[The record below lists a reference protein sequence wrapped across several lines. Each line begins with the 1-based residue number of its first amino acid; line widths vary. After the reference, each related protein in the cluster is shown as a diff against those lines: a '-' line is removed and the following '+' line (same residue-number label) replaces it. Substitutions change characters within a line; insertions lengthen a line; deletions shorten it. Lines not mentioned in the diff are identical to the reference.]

1 MQNGASSTQNYQ
13 SNETLQT
20 QVPSDLKTLIRIIM
34 RNFYG
39 FELYLCMEMLLIYPC
54 IKEDD
59 LAELLRL
66 DLKLV
71 HQHLVNLKSEK
82 FLSEK
87 SIMETSAD
95 GKQTK
100 YSYFFINYKMIVNVI
115 KYKLDQIRMKIEA
128 DEKQLTTRFLF
139 KCVQCSKTYSDLDT
153 KDIFLTMRCT
163 HCGGDIDEDTSC
175 QPKQSARNLLHKFNT
190 QMKSVF
196 ELLSKVEH
204 VRLAEFLLRPE
215 ASDMSEVL
223 EKVNPG
229 QSAHAAKSANGNG
242 RAAGHKLDKW
252 SGDKTRNT
260 DLLNQTRITI
270 NFQSNSGSAPDTTAK
285 KDLPSILLLNRTPEN
300 EANNRESQLLDS
312 LKSAADQTMS
322 RGMLQSDT
330 TNLNLV
336 NTGVSKPAL
345 NPALAAGQPQPTG
358 NLEMIIWQKLLK
370 HEKKQ
375 SESAPSLDSAAS
387 ALTQTSI
394 TLARKRSNVGDEQKN
409 EFKKRK
415 LNNGGWLFIPK
426 LGIRIFKFYLKI

>member
-1 MQNGASSTQNYQ
+1 MQNGASSSQNYQ
-13 SNETLQT
+13 QPNETLQT
-20 QVPSDLKTLIRIIM
+20 QVPHDLKSLIRTIM

-39 FELYLCMEMLLIYPC
+39 FELSLCMEMLLIYPC

-71 HQHLVNLKSEK
+71 HQHLVNLKAEK

-100 YSYFFINYKMIVNVI
+100 YSYFFINFKMIVNVI
-115 KYKLDQIRMKIEA
+115 KYKLDQIRMKIES
-128 DEKQLTTRFLF
+128 DEKQMTTRFLF

-175 QPKQSARNLLHKFNT
+175 QPKQSARNLLHKFNI
-190 QMKSVF
+190 QMKPVF
-196 ELLSKVEH
+196 ALLSKVEH

-223 EKVNPG
+223 EKVNPT
-229 QSAHAAKSANGNG
+229 SAAKTSG
-242 RAAGHKLDKW
+242 RAATNKFDKW

-260 DLLNQTRITI
+260 DLLGQTRITV
-270 NFQSNSGSAPDTTAK
+270 NFQSGGGAGTATAQK
-285 KDLPSILLLNRTPEN
+285 KDLPSILLLNRMPE
-300 EANNRESQLLDS
+300 EQANSRDSQLLNS
-312 LKSAADQTMS
+312 LKSAADQTMG
-322 RGMLQSDT
+322 RGLHADHSA
-330 TNLNLV
+330 NLNLV
-336 NTGVSKPAL
+336 QTNSVCKPVV
-345 NPALAAGQPQPTG
+345 NVEPTG

-370 HEKKQ
+370 HEKKLSDV
-375 SESAPSLDSAAS
+375 SEAGSFG
-387 ALTQTSI
+387 LT
-394 TLARKRSNVGDEQKN
+394 RKRSNLNDEQKN

-415 LNNGGWLFIPK
+415 LNSGGWL
-426 LGIRIFKFYLKI
+426 LGLRKMIFLFF

>member
-13 SNETLQT
+13 SSNETLQT

-39 FELYLCMEMLLIYPC
+39 FELSLCMEMLLIYPC

-71 HQHLVNLKSEK
+71 HQHLVNLKAEK

-115 KYKLDQIRMKIEA
+115 KYKLDQIRMKIEL
-128 DEKQLTTRFLF
+128 DEKQMTTRFLF

-175 QPKQSARNLLHKFNT
+175 QPKQSSRNLLHKFNT
-190 QMKSVF
+190 QMKAVF

-229 QSAHAAKSANGNG
+229 QSAHSAKSANSTG
-242 RAAGHKLDKW
+242 RAAMLKYDKW

-260 DLLNQTRITI
+260 DLLGQTRITI
-270 NFQSNSGSAPDTTAK
+270 NFQSNSNSGAANSQK
-285 KDLPSILLLNRTPEN
+285 KDLPSILLLNRVPE
-300 EANNRESQLLDS
+300 EEPNNRDSQLLNS

-322 RGMLQSDT
+322 RGMLANDT
-330 TNLNLV
+330 ANLNLV
-336 NTGVSKPAL
+336 QTNKPVVSAPVG
-345 NPALAAGQPQPTG
+345 LANGAQVQPTG
-358 NLEMIIWQKLLK
+358 TLEMIIWQKLLK

-375 SESAPSLDSAAS
+375 SDTSGPDGAGPTTLSL
-387 ALTQTSI
+387 T
-394 TLARKRSNVGDEQKN
+394 RKRSNISDEQKN

-415 LNNGGWLFIPK
+415 LNSGGWFIS
-426 LGIRIFKFYLKI
+426 LNRLNRDFIFKII